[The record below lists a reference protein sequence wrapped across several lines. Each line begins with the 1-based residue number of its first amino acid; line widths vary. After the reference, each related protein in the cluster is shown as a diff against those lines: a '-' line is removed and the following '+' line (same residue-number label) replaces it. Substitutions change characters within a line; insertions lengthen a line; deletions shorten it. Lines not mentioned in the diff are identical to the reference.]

1 LATGAIKGMKQ
12 TLFVQVAVPVPVK
25 GPFTYEVPELLLSLA
40 TPGMRVR
47 VPFGGRR
54 LTGTIVAM
62 SPTLPDGVADSQ
74 VRPLLD
80 CLDPQPLLSAV
91 HLALAGWMA
100 ETTMSSWGEAIRTSL
115 PSGLES
121 VGRRRVTLTPEGVAR
136 VEQGGEEAAQSYEPP
151 PGELPLGPPAFATS
165 DRARLLE
172 RLVEQRGRGLKLSEI
187 AKYLDGDSVCA
198 LAYGLAAE
206 GLVRVEDEW
215 SEGIGGRWQQ
225 ALRPADGISLEEAL
239 AATSRAP
246 AQRRLVSVLWD
257 HDSGLARTIATQAA
271 DCTPQVVRAVIEKGL
286 IATYRVAAEDTSAP
300 AWTGDADGA
309 GTFNLTSAQRAAL
322 EQIEAALASGSSR
335 PLVLHGVTGSGKTEV
350 YLRAALSVIEKG
362 RSAILMVPEIGLTPL
377 LEHRARAVLGD
388 RVVVMHSGMAKGQ
401 RVEAWWRA
409 RRGKVPVVIG
419 PRSAVFAPLPD
430 VGLIVLDEEQDG
442 AYKQDESP
450 RYHGRQVALRR
461 AELEGSVAVLGSA
474 TPAVETFHAA
484 RSGNYGYLEL
494 PERVASRPLPEVRV
508 VDMRESFKSSGRTLL
523 SEELEDAI
531 AERVERGE
539 QSLLLLNRRGFAASL
554 LCRVCGERVP
564 CPDCAVSL
572 TVHRQRRSLVC
583 HYCDHRQPIPAACPH
598 CGADQLHEMG
608 HGTQQLQQA
617 IETLFPAAR
626 FDADETRRRGAHG
639 RILSAFSRGELD
651 ILVGTQMLAKG
662 HDFPGVTLVGIVGAD
677 DALGLPDFR
686 AAERTFQ
693 LLTQMAGRAGR
704 GDLAGTVVLQA
715 YKPDHYAIRAA
726 MAQDYESFYSEEIE
740 FRRRLGYPPY
750 TALIA
755 CVCRGKSLP
764 ALKEEADW
772 LAAAV
777 RKAGGQDV
785 RVFGPAS
792 PVLARLRGFHRMQVL
807 LRGESGKRVREV
819 LSVALGCCEADG
831 RMPRDLRIDVDPLNL
846 M

>member
-1 LATGAIKGMKQ
+1 MKQ
-12 TLFVQVAVPVPVK
+12 TLFAQVAVPVPVK
-25 GPFTYEVPELLLSLA
+25 GPFSYEVPESLQALA

-54 LTGTIVAM
+54 LAGTIIAI
-62 SPTLPDGVADSQ
+62 SSTLPDGVSDSQ

-80 CLDPQPLLSAV
+80 CLDPQPLLSAA
-91 HLALAGWMA
+91 HLALTGWMA

-115 PSGLES
+115 PAGLES
-121 VGRRRVTLTPEGVAR
+121 VGQRRVVLTPEGAAR
-136 VEQGGEEAAQSYEPP
+136 LEQGAEEVAQSYEPP
-151 PGELPLGPPAFATS
+151 PGELPLGPPASAPG
-165 DRARLLE
+165 DRRLLLE
-172 RLVEQRGRGLKLSEI
+172 RLIEQGGKGLKLSEI
-187 AKYLDGDSVCA
+187 AKYLDSDSVCA
-198 LAYGLAAE
+198 LVYGLAAE

-225 ALRPADGISLEEAL
+225 ALRPAEGISREAAL
-239 AATSRAP
+239 AATPRAP

-257 HDSGLARTIATQAA
+257 HDSGLARAAAMQAA
-271 DCTPQVVRAVIEKGL
+271 GCTQQVVRALIEKGL
-286 IATYRVAAEDTSAP
+286 VATCRVPAEDTSAP

-309 GTFNLTSAQRAAL
+309 GTFDLTSAQRVAL
-322 EQIEAALASGSSR
+322 EQIEAALASRASR

-377 LEHRARAVLGD
+377 FEHRARAVLGD

-401 RVEAWWRA
+401 RIEAWWRA

-419 PRSAVFAPLPD
+419 PRSAVFAPLPE

-442 AYKQDESP
+442 AYKQDENP

-461 AELEGSVAVLGSA
+461 AELEGAVAVLGSA
-474 TPAVETFHAA
+474 TPAVETYHGA
-484 RSGNYGYLEL
+484 RSGNYEYLEL

-508 VDMRESFKSSGRTLL
+508 VDMRETFQSSGRTLL
-523 SEELEDAI
+523 SAELEEAI
-531 AERVERGE
+531 GERLERGE
-539 QSLLLLNRRGFAASL
+539 QSLILLNRRGFAASL

-572 TVHRQRRSLVC
+572 TVHRQRQALVC

-598 CGADQLHEMG
+598 CGAEQLHEMG
-608 HGTQQLQQA
+608 HGTQQLQQSLEA
-617 IETLFPAAR
+617 LFPAARCQR

-726 MAQDYESFYSEEIE
+726 MAQDYDSFYSEEIE

-777 RKAGGQDV
+777 RKAGGRDV

-807 LRGESGKRVREV
+807 IKGESGNRVRDV
-819 LSVALGCCEADG
+819 LSEALGQCAADG

>member
-1 LATGAIKGMKQ
+1 M
-12 TLFVQVAVPVPVK
+12 
-25 GPFTYEVPELLLSLA
+25 
-40 TPGMRVR
+40 
-47 VPFGGRR
+47 
-54 LTGTIVAM
+54 
-62 SPTLPDGVADSQ
+62 
-74 VRPLLD
+74 
-80 CLDPQPLLSAV
+80 
-91 HLALAGWMA
+91 
-100 ETTMSSWGEAIRTSL
+100 
-115 PSGLES
+115 
-121 VGRRRVTLTPEGVAR
+121 
-136 VEQGGEEAAQSYEPP
+136 
-151 PGELPLGPPAFATS
+151 
-165 DRARLLE
+165 LE
-172 RLVEQRGRGLKLSEI
+172 RLVEHGGKGLKLSEI
-187 AKYLDGDSVCA
+187 AKYLEGTSVCA
-198 LAYGLAAE
+198 LAYSLMAE

-215 SEGIGGRWQQ
+215 SDGIGGRWQQ
-225 ALRPADGISLEEAL
+225 ALRPADGVSREAAL

-246 AQRRLVSVLWD
+246 AQRRLVYVLWD
-257 HDSGLARTIATQAA
+257 HDSGLARTAAIRAA
-271 DCTPQVVRAVIEKGL
+271 DCTQQAVRALIEKGL
-286 IATYRVAAEDTSAP
+286 VATFRVAAEDTSAP

-309 GTFNLTSAQRAAL
+309 GTFDLTSAQLAAL
-322 EQIEAALASGSSR
+322 EQIESALIGGASR

-350 YLRAALSVIEKG
+350 YLRAALGVVERG

-401 RVEAWWRA
+401 RIESWWRA
-409 RRGKVPVVIG
+409 RRGRVPVVIG
-419 PRSAVFAPLPD
+419 PRSAVFVPLPD
-430 VGLIVLDEEQDG
+430 VDLIVLDEEQDG

-461 AELEGSVAVLGSA
+461 AELEGAVAVLGSA
-474 TPAVETFHAA
+474 TPAVETFHGA
-484 RSGNYGYLEL
+484 RSGSYGYIEL

-508 VDMRESFKSSGRTLL
+508 VDMREAFQSSGRTLL
-523 SEELEDAI
+523 SAELEGAI
-531 AERVERGE
+531 AERLERGE

-583 HYCDHRQPIPAACPH
+583 HYCDHRQPVPIACPH
-598 CGADQLHEMG
+598 CGAEQLHEMG
-608 HGTQQLQQA
+608 HGTQQLQQSLEA
-617 IETLFPAAR
+617 LFPAARCQR

-726 MAQDYESFYSEEIE
+726 MAQDYDSFYAEEIE
-740 FRRRLGYPPY
+740 FRRRLAYPPY
-750 TALIA
+750 AALIA

-777 RKAGGQDV
+777 REAGGREV

-807 LRGESGKRVREV
+807 IKGDSGERVRNV
-819 LSVALGCCEADG
+819 LNESLERCVAAG

>member
-1 LATGAIKGMKQ
+1 MKQ

-508 VDMRESFKSSGRTLL
+508 VDMRES
-523 SEELEDAI
+523 A
-531 AERVERGE
+531 
-539 QSLLLLNRRGFAASL
+539 
-554 LCRVCGERVP
+554 
-564 CPDCAVSL
+564 
-572 TVHRQRRSLVC
+572 
-583 HYCDHRQPIPAACPH
+583 
-598 CGADQLHEMG
+598 
-608 HGTQQLQQA
+608 
-617 IETLFPAAR
+617 
-626 FDADETRRRGAHG
+626 
-639 RILSAFSRGELD
+639 
-651 ILVGTQMLAKG
+651 
-662 HDFPGVTLVGIVGAD
+662 
-677 DALGLPDFR
+677 
-686 AAERTFQ
+686 
-693 LLTQMAGRAGR
+693 
-704 GDLAGTVVLQA
+704 
-715 YKPDHYAIRAA
+715 
-726 MAQDYESFYSEEIE
+726 
-740 FRRRLGYPPY
+740 
-750 TALIA
+750 
-755 CVCRGKSLP
+755 
-764 ALKEEADW
+764 
-772 LAAAV
+772 
-777 RKAGGQDV
+777 
-785 RVFGPAS
+785 
-792 PVLARLRGFHRMQVL
+792 
-807 LRGESGKRVREV
+807 
-819 LSVALGCCEADG
+819 LSVANSPCCY
-831 RMPRDLRIDVDPLNL
+831 
-846 M
+846 